1 MPSTSWCGHIQACLA
16 SRSAPMR
23 CARPPPPTRS
33 IMAPTSPR
41 CRTGSATPT
50 SPPPAST
57 ITASRGLRTA
67 RRSRWRI
74 DMSKRTSAAGI
85 TARGTRGKKKE
96 ERARSPQLTGGEGFT
111 YEDVIA
117 AYFLAAL
124 LREEAALAQPGLVT
138 RVAVQQDRQGEPM
151 DDVIVDSDAA
161 GTRNRLSLQVKR
173 SVTVSASNADF
184 QNSSPKR
191 SRPALS

>member
-1 MPSTSWCGHIQACLA
+1 
-16 SRSAPMR
+16 
-23 CARPPPPTRS
+23 
-33 IMAPTSPR
+33 
-41 CRTGSATPT
+41 
-50 SPPPAST
+50 
-57 ITASRGLRTA
+57 
-67 RRSRWRI
+67 
-74 DMSKRTSAAGI
+74 MSKRTSAAGI

-151 DDVIVDSDAA
+151 DDVIVESDAA
-161 GTRNRLSLQVKR
+161 GERYRLSLQVKR

-191 SRPALS
+191 SRPALSPISGPVSIDTDSLPARSAMSASNRWNGSSPGRKRARPARNSMLVSDLVAKAARTISRSATSSPG